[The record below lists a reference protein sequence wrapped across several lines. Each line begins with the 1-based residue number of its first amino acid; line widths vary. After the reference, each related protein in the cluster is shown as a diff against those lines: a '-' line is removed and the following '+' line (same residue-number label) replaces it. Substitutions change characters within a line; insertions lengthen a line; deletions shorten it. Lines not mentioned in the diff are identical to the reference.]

1 MAFRHIA
8 LAVLV
13 AAIWGFNFVVIRV
26 GLDTFPPLLLTALRF
41 VVAALPALLVR
52 PPALP
57 VGRMVLI
64 GLTWFFGQFVF
75 VFLAMSHGMPPG
87 LASLTLQAQSFF
99 TILIAAAALGERPAP
114 RQIAGVLVAFCGLGL
129 IGLSIG
135 GDMTLIGL
143 ILTLCAAASWAC
155 GNVLM
160 RQTGP
165 VDMLP
170 MVVWL
175 SLVPPLPA
183 FALSLAFEGW
193 PAIAASFAHADLL
206 SYGAVLYLA
215 VPTTLLGFGIWGH
228 LLKRYPAGTV
238 APFSL
243 LVPLFGTVS
252 AALVLGERFPPLRF
266 GGMALIVCGLLVVVL
281 PLGKWLRGLRGA

>member
-1 MAFRHIA
+1 MAVRHIA
-8 LAVLV
+8 LAVMV

-41 VVAALPALLVR
+41 VVAAVPVLMVR

-57 VGRMVLI
+57 LRRMVVI
-64 GLTWFFGQFVF
+64 GLTWFLGQFVF

-99 TILIAAAALGERPAP
+99 TILFAAVVLGERPAA
-114 RQIAGVLVAFCGLGL
+114 RQMVGVAVAFCGLGL
-129 IGLSIG
+129 IGLSVG
-135 GDMTLIGL
+135 GDMTLLGL
-143 ILTLCAAASWAC
+143 GLTLCAAASWAC

-165 VDMLP
+165 VDMFS

-193 PAIAASFAHADLL
+193 PAIAASFAHATLF

-215 VPTTLLGFGIWGH
+215 LPTTLLGFGIWGH

-243 LVPLFGTVS
+243 LVPLFGTLS
-252 AALVLGERFPPLRF
+252 AAVILGERFPPLRF
-266 GGMALIVCGLLVVVL
+266 AGMALIVCGLLVVVL
-281 PLGKWLRGLRGA
+281 PWGKWLRALRGA

>member
-1 MAFRHIA
+1 MAIRHIA

-13 AAIWGFNFVVIRV
+13 AAIWGFNFVVIRI

-41 VVAALPALLVR
+41 VVAALPVLVVR

-57 VGRMVLI
+57 VRRMLVI
-64 GLTWFFGQFVF
+64 GLTWFLGQFVF

-99 TILIAAAALGERPAP
+99 TILIAAAVLGERPAP
-114 RQIAGVLVAFCGLGL
+114 RQIAGVAVAFCGLGL
-129 IGLSIG
+129 IGFSVG

-143 ILTLCAAASWAC
+143 ALTLCAAASWAC

-165 VDMLP
+165 VEMLP

-193 PAIAASFAHADLL
+193 PAIAASFAHANLL
-206 SYGAVLYLA
+206 AYGAVLYLA

-266 GGMALIVCGLLVVVL
+266 GGMTLIVCGLLVVVL
-281 PLGKWLRGLRGA
+281 PLGKWLRALRGA

>member
-1 MAFRHIA
+1 MALRHIA

-41 VVAALPALLVR
+41 AVAALPALVVR

-57 VGRMVLI
+57 ARRMVLI
-64 GLTWFFGQFVF
+64 GMTWFFGQFIF
-75 VFLAMSHGMPPG
+75 VFTAMTQGMPPG
-87 LASLTLQAQSFF
+87 LASLTLQAQSFL
-99 TILIAAAALGERPAP
+99 TILIAALVLHERPSP
-114 RQIAGVLVAFCGLGL
+114 RQMAGVAVALCGLGL
-129 IGLSIG
+129 IGLSVG
-135 GDMTLIGL
+135 GDMTLVGL
-143 ILTLCAAASWAC
+143 GLTLCAAASWAV

-160 RQTGP
+160 RQNGP
-165 VDMLP
+165 VDMLS

-175 SLVPPLPA
+175 SLVPPVPA

-193 PAIAASFAHADLL
+193 PVIAGSFQHATLL

-215 VPTTLLGFGIWGH
+215 VPTTLLGFGIWGF
-228 LLKRYPAGTV
+228 LLKLYPAGTV

-243 LVPLFGTVS
+243 LVPLFGTLS

-266 GGMALIVCGLLVVVL
+266 AGMALIVCGLLVVAL
-281 PLGKWLRGLRGA
+281 PLGKWLRRARAR